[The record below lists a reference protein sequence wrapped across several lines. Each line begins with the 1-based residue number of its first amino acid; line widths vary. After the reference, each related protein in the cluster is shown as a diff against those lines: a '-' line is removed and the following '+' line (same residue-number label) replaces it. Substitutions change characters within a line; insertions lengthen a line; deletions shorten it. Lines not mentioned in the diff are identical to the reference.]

1 MSPSYTAQLSHPP
14 AHPHKHGREW
24 EPETHRRSAVQG
36 FVIYDHREGELP
48 DSQELNTMAKAAEG
62 EGKQAVFIHEDLTA
76 LNAKLKGGRAAVEEN
91 EIPGLSR
98 ATPTTQGLLAGQHQ
112 EAANGAADLR

>member
-1 MSPSYTAQLSHPP
+1 M
-14 AHPHKHGREW
+14 
-24 EPETHRRSAVQG
+24 QG
-36 FVIYDHREGELP
+36 FVIYDYRDGELP
-48 DSQELNTMAKAAEG
+48 DFQELNTLAKAAEG

-98 ATPTTQGLLAGQHQ
+98 ATPTTGQPKGYWRDSTKKLRTALLTYG
-112 EAANGAADLR
+112 DS